1 MRLSENI
8 RSLRKERALTQE
20 QLAQALGVTA
30 GAVYKWE
37 AKLSTPDLSL
47 IVELADLFDTSVDVL
62 LGYEMKNNRR
72 DAAIARLKEFLRSK
86 DARGLAEADKLLI
99 RYPNCFE
106 IVYQSAVLYR
116 LFGFMRR
123 DQALLR
129 RSVELLERA
138 RLLIGQNT
146 DPEISEFSINSST
159 AMAYAAMGEHEKAAE
174 LLIRENP
181 RGVNDDL
188 IGFLLGTACGRPDE
202 AVPYLST
209 ALLHSIE
216 SLTRIAI
223 GYFHVYFQRGEFS
236 AAADILCLAL
246 RFFSDL
252 KRSGRSSSLDKTSAE
267 LHVYLAMA
275 RVELGDM
282 DGARAS
288 LRMAKALAEAFDGTP
303 DYDMARIRFVAA
315 GRPLTAFDDMGD
327 PATEGISGVI
337 ASCRSETLAELW
349 KEISKENQQ
358 EPFSHGI

>member
-1 MRLSENI
+1 
-8 RSLRKERALTQE
+8 
-20 QLAQALGVTA
+20 
-30 GAVYKWE
+30 
-37 AKLSTPDLSL
+37 
-47 IVELADLFDTSVDVL
+47 
-62 LGYEMKNNRR
+62 
-72 DAAIARLKEFLRSK
+72 
-86 DARGLAEADKLLI
+86 
-99 RYPNCFE
+99 
-106 IVYQSAVLYR
+106 
-116 LFGFMRR
+116 
-123 DQALLR
+123 
-129 RSVELLERA
+129 
-138 RLLIGQNT
+138 
-146 DPEISEFSINSST
+146 
-159 AMAYAAMGEHEKAAE
+159 MAYAAMGEHEKAAE

-188 IGFLLGTACGRPDE
+188 IGFLLGTACGRPGE

-223 GYFHVYFQRGEFS
+223 GYFHVYFQGGGGFS

-327 PATEGISGVI
+327 SATEGISGMI
-337 ASCRSETLAELW
+337 AACRSDTLAELW
-349 KEISKENQQ
+349 KEITTQEETLQ
-358 EPFSHGI
+358 EPFSHET